1 VRPVPR
7 PPAPPPTPLT
17 PVDLLSAPELAALD
31 LLHHAMHVAGLALI
45 AQYPHLLGDEYGLV
59 RHDGDAVAELAER
72 LLRRARALDDIIGR
86 YRRAVANANRPGND
100 DVPF

>member
-1 VRPVPR
+1 MRSVPR
-7 PPAPPPTPLT
+7 PPQPLPPVT

-45 AQYPHLLGDEYGLV
+45 AQYPHLLGDEYGRA

-86 YRRAVANANRPGND
+86 YRRAVAKANQPGND